1 MAAMSCTQQIHL
13 RLAQQLDRDGPGATL
28 LHHHWFVTKDT
39 DIRFDVQ
46 IQRGAD
52 SSLQL
57 GGLVGW
63 KGWFNGLNARITK
76 TMLCAM
82 AKGILCP
89 IAL

>member
-1 MAAMSCTQQIHL
+1 MSCTQQIHL

-28 LHHHWFVTKDT
+28 LHHNWFVTKDT

-46 IQRGAD
+46 IQGELTLVC
-52 SSLQL
+52 SW